1 MIMNDAYHPAVRP
14 LPIKEKHMRSILTA
28 FVSILLLSIFSSCS
42 PQPAAELSPPGL
54 QQARLVSH
62 ASGGVISCGE
72 SIRIRFTEALVQPE
86 HTGTPIKEKVI
97 EIDPRVKGSLSWE
110 DAQTIVF
117 TPEQDLPDGTVFT
130 ARLNVKALLQHLR
143 SLGMPDPLDNGS
155 ELPESFSTRFQ
166 TTAFSVSSVSG
177 DFYTIDG
184 NDPSK
189 VYYQVQIDFSED
201 IERERLREAAELR
214 IDAQKLDF
222 DLLQN
227 GSARSYTF
235 KSEVFVR
242 NESERTLTMNI
253 SRRGSRL
260 KDDFTFR
267 TSLAAVDTFTV
278 SDVHPAGTG
287 EPGILVNFSDEI
299 SYVQDLTGLI
309 RIEPHI
315 PVQAKRMGKTVYLS
329 GKFEAGE
336 QYRVLV
342 SKGIESKWGS
352 KTVTETAND
361 VRMEDIKPQL
371 EFSQSGVFLP
381 SAGDRRI
388 YFKTVNL
395 RKVNIEVKRVFENN
409 LGQFLQTEQ
418 LNSNEDRNRS
428 FNTTYVNRVGVT
440 VAEEELEIGEK
451 ENQWL
456 VHELDLRNLIDE
468 EDKGLY
474 LLSLY
479 FEREDMIYDMADD
492 DGGRYYGDDYYN
504 DPRSYGYLY
513 SHGRIYKPLAVSDI
527 GLTWKAGIDGHTVF
541 ATDIISAR
549 PLRGVKIGL
558 KTYQNQTIAEGY
570 TDAEGKISFNG
581 ISKAVFYLSGEK
593 NGMRSVIKA
602 NEMSWNTSS
611 FDTGGSEAAE
621 EGTRAFTYTDR
632 GVYRPGDTIHL
643 NAIFRNKGGSFPS
656 RHPITLKFIN
666 PLGQTYL
673 DQVYSDAHDGFYHF
687 PIQTE
692 EEDPTGT
699 WRAELYAGSSRFV
712 HNISVETIV
721 PNRLKVRILPEKE
734 IILPQDRYL
743 GIDLRSSYL
752 FGAPAAGLEA
762 EVSARMFSREKTF
775 STYPGYT
782 FSHEGMEYAAI
793 ERHVFSGTLDENGER
808 EIRWEIPPNEG
819 APSALNILL
828 QARVS
833 EKGGRATRQA
843 AVVPVEPYGHYVG
856 LSRPDMKYGY
866 AQIGSRLRIPY
877 VLLDREGNAV
887 SGRELTYRLYKNTRY
902 WWWEYDSYNDFK
914 VRYKTDV
921 NTELLE
927 EKTLTSG
934 AVPKSISVEPD
945 SWGEYLIEVEDPSG
959 HKAGFFF
966 RASSWSQQSGGP
978 DEGILSITTNKN
990 EYRPGDTAIVTVLTP
1005 PEGSILLNVEKG
1017 GRILSSEW
1025 MQCETTETKLRVPV
1039 TADMVPTAYV
1049 SVSLLQTYSQTGNDR
1064 PIRMYGIVPLNVVK
1078 EETRQEV
1085 EIHMP
1090 DEIKPKEDFSV
1101 QIKIKDKKQSQVTV
1115 AVVDEGLLDLTG
1127 FPSPDPW
1134 QSFYSKQRLVTQT
1147 FDIFSHVIGAFRG
1160 DIFRVFAIGGGEDE
1174 MKRMY
1179 ATGDEEEDSRS
1190 RRFEPVAL
1198 FAGPLSTDPDGTV
1211 TVRFTMPNYMGSV
1224 RVMVVSAAGAS
1235 YGHAEK
1241 TVPVRSKLVVL
1252 PTLPRVLG
1260 PEESIRVPVSL
1271 FALADIPGSIKVG
1284 IETGGPVRIE
1294 GTREHQLSMTK
1305 NGEEE
1310 VFFTLNSEA
1319 AIGSADI
1326 TVYVN
1331 WIFGR
1336 EEYSTVLPLRP
1347 SSPPLSR
1354 TFSEPVQ
1361 AGGKTSLTLPGDGI
1375 PGSNRA
1381 IVSVSRRQNLN
1392 IDHRLRWLMR
1402 YPYGCIEQTV
1412 SAVFPQLYLKKF
1424 ISSEDAPADGIDTN
1438 INAAIERLRKFQ
1450 LPSGGFSYWP
1460 GNDQLSVWG
1469 TNYAGHFLIEAME
1482 LGYHVPQE
1490 MLSHWLRFQSGR
1502 ALSSRDTLT
1511 ERVYRLYL
1519 LAAAGSPAVGP
1530 MNLLNENSLH
1540 EMWDVEKWLLAVSYY
1555 LSGMQSRAF
1564 QIIADAGTEVGDYEE
1579 LGGTYG
1585 SSLRD
1590 LSMILDAAVVM
1601 DRDETAD
1608 RIADDIS
1615 LLLSTDTWY
1624 STQTTGYSLLAL
1636 GKYLS
1641 SLEAPGTR
1649 IAGSIFLPDGT
1660 LIPFSTDETI
1670 YQIDITDKVYP
1681 SADSTAASTREDSS
1695 ISIAIDPDSSAK
1707 RVFTALTWEGI
1718 PLKAE
1723 KEAVQKHLELSVFW
1737 YDDNGNAIDPSQLE
1751 QGQEFWAHL
1760 SVSREDLYQVD
1771 LEEMALTQIFPA
1783 GWEII
1788 NTRLNSEANPWW
1800 MNDLNL
1806 YHSEYTDIRDDRVSW
1821 FFDMPAYDDYYDFAI
1836 KLQAVTVGTFSL
1848 PPASV
1853 QAMYR
1858 NDFKAVHP
1866 GGTVRVTARR

>member
-1 MIMNDAYHPAVRP
+1 MKDAYYSSSRP
-14 LPIKEKHMRSILTA
+14 LHIKEKHMRTMLTA
-28 FVSILLLSIFSSCS
+28 FLSILLLFIFGSCS
-42 PQPAAELSPPGL
+42 PPATTEISPPDL
-54 QQARLVSH
+54 QQARLISH
-62 ASGGVISCGE
+62 ASGGVISRGD
-72 SIRIRFTEALVQPE
+72 SIRIRFTEALVKPE
-86 HTGTPIKEKVI
+86 HTGKII
-97 EIDPRVKGSLSWE
+97 EENVVDISPRVKGNLSWE
-110 DAQTIVF
+110 DTRTIVF
-117 TPEQDLPDGTVFT
+117 NPEKDLPDGKSFTV
-130 ARLNVKALLQHLR
+130 RLDIKELLKHIR
-143 SLGMPDPLDNGS
+143 SLGIPDPFHDGTG
-155 ELPESFSTRFQ
+155 LPKSFSTRFQ
-166 TTAFSVSSVSG
+166 TNTFSVSSVSG
-177 DFYTIDG
+177 DFYTMDD

-189 VYYQVQIDFSED
+189 VYYQVRVDFSED
-201 IERERLREAAELR
+201 IDRERLRKAAELR
-214 IDAQKLDF
+214 IDTKKLDY

-227 GSARSYTF
+227 GSSSSYTY
-235 KSEVFVR
+235 KTEVFSR
-242 NESERTLTMNI
+242 NESEQMLFMKI
-253 SRRGSRL
+253 SRRETGL
-260 KDDFTFR
+260 DNDFTFR
-267 TSLAAVDTFTV
+267 AALQALNTFSVT
-278 SDVHPAGTG
+278 DVRPAGTG
-287 EPGILVNFSDEI
+287 EPGIFVDFSDEI
-299 SYVQDLTGLI
+299 SSMQDLTGLI
-309 RIEPHI
+309 RLEPHVR
-315 PVQAKRMGKTVYLS
+315 VQTKRMGKSVYLS
-329 GKFEAGE
+329 GSFEPGE
-336 QYRVLV
+336 KYRVLV
-342 SKGIESKWGS
+342 SKGIESKWGG
-352 KTVTETAND
+352 KTAEETAND
-361 VRMEDIKPQL
+361 VNIEDLKPQL

-381 SAGDRRI
+381 SVGDRRI

-418 LNSNEDRNRS
+418 LSSNEDRNQS
-428 FNTTYVNRVGVT
+428 FNTSYVNRVGVT
-440 VAEEELEIGEK
+440 VAEEELEIGEI
-451 ENQWL
+451 ENEWL
-456 VHELDLRNLIDE
+456 VHELDLRNLIDP

-474 LLSLY
+474 LLSLD
-479 FEREDMIYDMADD
+479 FEREDMIYDMSDD

-527 GLTWKAGIDGHTVF
+527 GLTWKAGLGSHTVF
-541 ATDIISAR
+541 ATDIVSAR

-570 TDAEGKISFNG
+570 TDTEGKISFNG
-581 ISKAVFYLSGEK
+581 TTDTVFYLTGEK

-602 NEMSWNTSS
+602 NEMAWNTSS
-611 FDTGGSEAAE
+611 FDTAGSEAAE

-643 NAIFRNKGGSFPS
+643 NAIFRNKDGSFPL

-673 DQVYSDAHDGFYHF
+673 DEVYSNAIDGFYHF

-699 WRAELYAGSSRFV
+699 WRAELYAGSSLFV

-734 IILPQDRYL
+734 IILPQDRHL

-762 EVSARMFSREKTF
+762 EMTARMFSREKTF
-775 STYPGYT
+775 DTYFGYT
-782 FSHEGMEYAAI
+782 FTHEGMQYGAI
-793 ERHVFSGTLDENGER
+793 ERHVFSGSLDENGER
-808 EIRWEIPPNEG
+808 RIQWEIPPTEG

-833 EKGGRATRQA
+833 EKGGRATRQT
-843 AVVPVEPYGHYVG
+843 AVVPVEPYQRYAG
-856 LSRPDMKYGY
+856 LRRPDMKYGY
-866 AQIGSRLRIPY
+866 AQIGSRMRIPY
-877 VLLDREGNAV
+877 ILLDREGNAV

-927 EKTLTSG
+927 EQTVTSG
-934 AVPKSISVEPD
+934 PVPGAIIVEPD
-945 SWGEYLIEVEDPSG
+945 SWGEYLIEIEDPSG
-959 HKAGFFF
+959 HKAGFYF

-978 DEGILSITTNKN
+978 DEGILSITTDKN
-990 EYRPGDTAIVTVLTP
+990 EYRPGDTAAVTVLTP

-1025 MQCETTETKLRVPV
+1025 MQCETNETVIRVPI
-1039 TADMVPTAYV
+1039 TEDMVPTAYV
-1049 SVSLLQTYSQTGNDR
+1049 SVSLLQSYSQTANDR
-1064 PIRMYGIVPLNVVK
+1064 PIRMYGIAAVNVVK
-1078 EETRQEV
+1078 EETRQDL
-1085 EIHMP
+1085 EIYMP

-1101 QIKIKDKKQSQVTV
+1101 QIKTKEKKQSQVTV
-1115 AVVDEGLLDLTG
+1115 AIVDEGLLDLTG
-1127 FPSPDPW
+1127 FSSPDPW
-1134 QSFYSKQRLVTQT
+1134 KSFYSKQRLVTQT

-1179 ATGDEEEDSRS
+1179 SPGAKEEDSRS

-1198 FAGPLSTDPDGTV
+1198 FAGPLTTDPDGTV
-1211 TVRFTMPNYMGSV
+1211 TVGFTMPNYMGSV
-1224 RVMVVSAAGAS
+1224 RVMVVSAAGDS

-1241 TVPVRSKLVVL
+1241 TVPVRSNLVVL

-1271 FALADIPGSIKVG
+1271 FALSDIPGSIKVG
-1284 IETGGPVRIE
+1284 IETDGPVQIE
-1294 GTREHQLSMTK
+1294 GKQEHQLSMKT
-1305 NGEEE
+1305 NDEEE
-1310 VFFTLNSEA
+1310 VFFTLSSDA

-1336 EEYSTVLPLRP
+1336 EEYPAVLPIRP

-1354 TFSEPVQ
+1354 TFSESVQ
-1361 AGGKTSLTLPGDGI
+1361 AGAKTSLALPRDGI

-1381 IVSVSRRQNLN
+1381 VLSVSRRQNLN

-1424 ISSEDAPADGIDTN
+1424 IDPEDTSAGSIDKN

-1450 LPSGGFSYWP
+1450 LPSGGFTYWP
-1460 GNDQLSVWG
+1460 GSDDLSIWG
-1469 TNYAGHFLIEAME
+1469 TNYAGHFLIEAKE

-1490 MLSHWLRFQSGR
+1490 MISNWLRFQSGM

-1555 LSGMQSRAF
+1555 LSGMQNRAS
-1564 QIIADAGTEVGDYEE
+1564 QIIAGAGTEVGDYEE

-1590 LSMILDAAVVM
+1590 LAMVLDAAVIM
-1601 DRDETAD
+1601 GRDEIAD

-1615 LLLSTDTWY
+1615 LLLSTETWY

-1636 GKYLS
+1636 GKYLR
-1641 SLEAPGTR
+1641 SLEAPGNR
-1649 IAGSIFLPDGT
+1649 IAGSIFLPDGKT
-1660 LIPFSTDETI
+1660 IPFSTEEMV
-1670 YQIDITDKVYP
+1670 YQIDLTDMVYP
-1681 SADSTAASTREDSS
+1681 PDSGTIPESREDSS

-1707 RVFTALTWEGI
+1707 RVFTALAWEGI
-1718 PLKAE
+1718 PLRAE
-1723 KEAVQKHLELSVFW
+1723 KEAVRNHLDLSVFW
-1737 YDDNGNAIDPSQLE
+1737 YDENGKAIDPTDLE
-1751 QGQEFWAHL
+1751 QGREFWAHF

-1788 NTRLNSEANPWW
+1788 NTRLTSEANPWW

-1806 YHSEYTDIRDDRVSW
+1806 YHAEYTDIRDDRVSW
-1821 FFDMPAYDDYYDFAI
+1821 FFDMPAYDDYYDFTI
-1836 KLQAVTVGTFSL
+1836 KLQAVTVGSFSL

-1866 GGTVRVTARR
+1866 GGMVRVTAGR